1 MSAMARQDAADAT
14 SGHTRDHA
22 AADTGR
28 YAVTDIQAWRQD
40 VDVRGK
46 AAIVTGSATGVG
58 RSTALMLAELG
69 CNVVVNYTRSEE
81 EARDTAAEVEK
92 RGAQALLVRADVSS
106 DADCRRMV
114 QGALDRWGRL
124 DVLVNNAGTTVFV
137 AHRDLDALTDEM
149 WDRIWA
155 VNVKGAF
162 FMSRAAAEPMRA
174 GGQGA
179 IVNISSTAGIRAG
192 GSSIPYAAAKAALNN
207 LTVSLARVL
216 APEIRVN
223 CVAPGFI
230 DTRWLAQGYGERFNT
245 MREAQKDTVPLRDAG
260 RPEHMAQVIV
270 SVITGMDWVTGQT
283 IVADGG
289 ATIRL

>member
-1 MSAMARQDAADAT
+1 M
-14 SGHTRDHA
+14 
-22 AADTGR
+22 
-28 YAVTDIQAWRQD
+28 
-40 VDVRGK
+40 DVRGK
-46 AAIVTGSATGVG
+46 AAIVTGSATGMG

-69 CNVVVNYTRSEE
+69 CNVVVNYTRSES

-92 RGAQALLVRADVSS
+92 RGAEALLVRADVSS
-106 DADCRRMV
+106 DTDCRGMV
-114 QGALDRWGRL
+114 DQALNRWGRL

-149 WDRIWA
+149 WDRIWD

-162 FMSRAAAEPMRA
+162 FMARAAAKPMRA

-179 IVNISSTAGIRAG
+179 IVNIASTAGVRAG
-192 GSSIPYAAAKAALNN
+192 GSSIPYAASKAALIN

-230 DTRWLAQGYGERFNT
+230 DTRWLAQGYGERFPAL
-245 MREAQKDTVPLRDAG
+245 REATRENTPLKG
-260 RPEHMAQVIV
+260 VGTPEHMAQVVI
-270 SVITGMDWVTGQT
+270 STITGMDWVTGQT

-289 ATIRL
+289 NIIRL